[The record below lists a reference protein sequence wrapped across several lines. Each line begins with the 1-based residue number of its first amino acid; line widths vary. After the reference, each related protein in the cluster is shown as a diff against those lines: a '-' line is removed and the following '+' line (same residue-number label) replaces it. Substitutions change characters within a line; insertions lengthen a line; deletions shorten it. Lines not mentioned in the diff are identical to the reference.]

1 MASEAAGSRALSGPA
16 DMHSEGAAAQARG
29 ISARL
34 KAYAFPDRKRST
46 AQLLITAGTF
56 LAFWAGMWLAHK
68 HAYWLTLLLA
78 VPAAAFMVRL
88 FVIQH
93 DCGHGAFFK
102 SALANNLVGRILG
115 VVTLTPYDYWRRAHA
130 SHHATSG
137 NLDRRG
143 IGDISTLTVA
153 EYRSLGRWRRFAYR
167 LYRHPLVM
175 FGLGPTYL
183 FVLKHRLPVD
193 LPAMKR
199 GLWLSVITTNLGIA
213 AVMTTLALAIGPVGL
228 VKIQVPVILLA
239 SSLGVWMFFVQHQF
253 QDAHWRHDGEWNLHE
268 AALRGSS
275 YYALPRV
282 LRWVTA
288 SIGLHH
294 VHHLC
299 SRIPNYRLQE
309 CVEQI
314 PELAQARRL
323 TMLQSIACARLALWD
338 EDRGCMVRF
347 REARPSRPLPPE

>member
-1 MASEAAGSRALSGPA
+1 
-16 DMHSEGAAAQARG
+16 
-29 ISARL
+29 
-34 KAYAFPDRKRST
+34 
-46 AQLLITAGTF
+46 
-56 LAFWAGMWLAHK
+56 
-68 HAYWLTLLLA
+68 
-78 VPAAAFMVRL
+78 
-88 FVIQH
+88 
-93 DCGHGAFFK
+93 
-102 SALANNLVGRILG
+102 
-115 VVTLTPYDYWRRAHA
+115 
-130 SHHATSG
+130 
-137 NLDRRG
+137 
-143 IGDISTLTVA
+143 
-153 EYRSLGRWRRFAYR
+153 
-167 LYRHPLVM
+167 
-175 FGLGPTYL
+175 
-183 FVLKHRLPVD
+183 
-193 LPAMKR
+193 
-199 GLWLSVITTNLGIA
+199 ITTNLGIA